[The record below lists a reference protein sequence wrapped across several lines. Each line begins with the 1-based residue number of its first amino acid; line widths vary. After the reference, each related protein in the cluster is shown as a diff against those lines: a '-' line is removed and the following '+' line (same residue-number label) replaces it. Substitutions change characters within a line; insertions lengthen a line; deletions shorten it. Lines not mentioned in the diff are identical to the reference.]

1 MNRKRIFD
9 LAVKTAKKS
18 EFTCFKHGAVLV
30 RGGKIINTA
39 FNECVHAKLGI
50 KYKDHPGIST
60 RHAELS
66 VVLGI
71 DRKVTTGADVYVVR
85 INPSG
90 NLKNS
95 RPCPMCIGVMKFVG
109 VRRVFYS
116 ISNNEYGVLKI
127 CNIE

>member
-39 FNECVHAKLGI
+39 FNECVHSRLSDRFKTHEGI
-50 KYKDHPGIST
+50 GT

-66 VVLGI
+66 VILGI

-85 INPSG
+85 INPSY
-90 NLKNS
+90 NIKNS
-95 RPCPMCIGVMKFVG
+95 RPCEMCMGALKFVG
-109 VRRVFYS
+109 VKRVFYS
-116 ISNNEYGVLKI
+116 ISIDEYGVLKL
-127 CNIE
+127 